1 MHYSG
6 TATPDVWS
14 KITGQLRGKVNEDTF
29 NRWFTNMGLVR
40 DTGTHLELAVEDE
53 ICMAWVEANY
63 APLIQDA
70 ALMVL
75 DGPRQLTFVLSG
87 RPETEALPVS
97 SGSSV
102 STQRNAR
109 GRGGNGYP
117 ASPAAVKTRRQVRAT
132 NLNAD
137 YSFDHYVVGDNNEFA
152 YAAAR
157 AVASSDISPFN
168 PLFIHGG
175 PGLGKTHLMQAI
187 GNEIAKQR
195 DTASVLYMT
204 SEQFTNEYIEAI
216 QTKGIAKFHRKYR
229 KVDVLLLD
237 DVQFFGGREKTQEEF
252 FHTFNTLFDGR
263 KHIVLSSDR
272 PACEIS
278 KLEPRLVSRF
288 ECGLTVDIQA
298 PGLETRMAI
307 LQQKRKQWNVKV
319 CDSIIE
325 FLAERISKNVR
336 RLEGALM
343 RVATFASLSGGTV
356 DVQKA
361 ETLLRDILR
370 EESTRQVSIDAIQR
384 RVAEHFDLKLADMSS
399 RRRPAGIA
407 FARQVA
413 MYLCRR
419 MTACSLQ
426 DIGEAFGGRDHGTVI
441 HANKV
446 VEARLASDRGL
457 CDLIER
463 LEGGLR

>member
-1 MHYSG
+1 MHYAG
-6 TATPDVWS
+6 TSESDVWS
-14 KITGQLRGKVNEDTF
+14 KITGQLRNKVNEDTF
-29 NRWFTNMGLVR
+29 GRWFTNMSLVR

-53 ICMAWVEANY
+53 ICMAWVETNY

-70 ALMVL
+70 AMMVL
-75 DGPRQLTFVLSG
+75 DGPRQLNFVLMGQEDS
-87 RPETEALPVS
+87 PTAP
-97 SGSSV
+97 
-102 STQRNAR
+102 QQ
-109 GRGGNGYP
+109 
-117 ASPAAVKTRRQVRAT
+117 ASPWAEKAGKLASEANRRRRATGVGSRPRRQARVT
-132 NLNAD
+132 NLNPN
-137 YSFDHYVVGDNNEFA
+137 YSFDNFVVGSNNEFA
-152 YAAAR
+152 HAASQ

-195 DTASVLYMT
+195 ESASVLYMT

-216 QTKGIAKFHRKYR
+216 QTKSIAKFHRKYR

-252 FHTFNTLFDGR
+252 FHTFNTLFDGH

-319 CDSIIE
+319 CDSILE

-343 RVATFASLSGGTV
+343 RVATFASLSGGAM

-370 EESTRQVSIDAIQR
+370 EESTRTISIDSIQR
-384 RVAEHFDLKLADMSS
+384 HVAEHFDLKLADMSS
-399 RRRPAGIA
+399 RRRPASIA
-407 FARQVA
+407 FPRQIA
-413 MYLCRR
+413 MYLSRQ
-419 MTACSLQ
+419 MTSSSLQ

-446 VEARLASDRGL
+446 IESKLGEDSSLR
-457 CDLIER
+457 DLIER
-463 LEGGLR
+463 LSSGLR